1 MNLNNLN
8 MRSKSAYID
17 QIANG
22 FTVEL
27 TTPREGKDDFGKE
40 ETFFF
45 ATLKEVS
52 EKLEE
57 FYQ

>member
-1 MNLNNLN
+1 

-27 TTPREGKDDFGKE
+27 TTPSNGKDSFGSS
-40 ETFFF
+40 ETFFCP
-45 ATLKEVS
+45 TLKEVS